1 MRFREIFRRFGKNQS
16 GAVAAEFAIVGT
28 LSCVLIFVM
37 IQMGM
42 MFYSYN
48 VMQNGARDGAR
59 RLALDPDMI
68 LTTPEGPV
76 DCIPGISL
84 GTATVETYTC
94 GIMQLFADAVV
105 RACITDATGGGVERY
120 DAEVVVTADLGDVGM
135 FDLFDVTSGFTM
147 TASAVMRVEAS
158 KQAQLDTNGG
168 PIPVCTTSLMP
179 V

>member
-59 RLALDPDMI
+59 RLALDEEMNPA
-68 LTTPEGPV
+68 PAGFV
-76 DCIPGISL
+76 NCIPGDPT
-84 GTATVETYTC
+84 GTATVEAYTC
-94 GIMQLFADAVV
+94 EIMQLFANAVV
-105 RACITDATGGGVERY
+105 RACITGSEAVGRY
-120 DAEVVVTADLGDVGM
+120 DAEVVVTADLGDVGI

-158 KQAQLDTNGG
+158 KEGKLETNGG
-168 PIPVCTTSLMP
+168 TISVCGTSLMP